1 MIEDQLAAKD
11 LDVVERQRSSSVDP
25 NRRNTGPLSRR
36 NNLSRAIRPNHM
48 KDLDKAIAED
58 GGTEDHHNLR
68 LLPQEPPIAASQSQ
82 NDEMIGTLEGKAA
95 GLIPQKLLDE
105 AGPGDANFLIFD
117 ESIGKGHKTP
127 QTRLNRDLTSEHIMS
142 EVKSEAQGI
151 FENPHEAQLPGI
163 FFKQVY
169 GANSRDQ
176 EKPKPQLEA

>member
-68 LLPQEPPIAASQSQ
+68 LLPQEPPIAAS
-82 NDEMIGTLEGKAA
+82 
-95 GLIPQKLLDE
+95 
-105 AGPGDANFLIFD
+105 
-117 ESIGKGHKTP
+117 
-127 QTRLNRDLTSEHIMS
+127 
-142 EVKSEAQGI
+142 
-151 FENPHEAQLPGI
+151 
-163 FFKQVY
+163 
-169 GANSRDQ
+169 
-176 EKPKPQLEA
+176 